1 MDTIKDPA
9 FIVASVALLLIVGFA
24 VFFYYKVVGLST
36 DVKNLNDAIQVLQ
49 KKPGELMGL
58 VNQLAM
64 AIKEINEKAIPQVTS
79 LRSENEALRQRLE
92 YLEEFLEKNYEFEII
107 DPSNKK
113 ARRRALSRQVRS
125 SAVTPQKEQQQTVTI
140 EEKPEVPKPMVRKQK
155 VPTPP
160 SSDEDS
166 DDDTRKPKVVSSDSD
181 DDLAQE
187 MAALRQKKQGHR
199 VEKSSTVDDFF

>member
-24 VFFYYKVVGLST
+24 VFFYYKVGGLST

-64 AIKEINEKAIPQVTS
+64 AIKEINEKAIPQIAS

-125 SAVTPQKEQQQTVTI
+125 PSAPSVSQKEQTVTI
-140 EEKPEVPKPMVRKQK
+140 EEKPEAPKPKVRKQK

-160 SSDEDS
+160 SSDEESEDDS
-166 DDDTRKPKVVSSDSD
+166 RKPKVVSSDSD

-199 VEKSSTVDDFF
+199 VEKQSTVDDFF